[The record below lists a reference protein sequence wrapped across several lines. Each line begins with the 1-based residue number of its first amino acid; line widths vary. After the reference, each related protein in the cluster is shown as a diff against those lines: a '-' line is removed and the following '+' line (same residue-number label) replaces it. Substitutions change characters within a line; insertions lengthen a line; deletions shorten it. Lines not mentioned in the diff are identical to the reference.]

1 MEHITKYITNIPT
14 SWEVKRVKDLFTLKG
29 GGADKKT
36 NEGEELVKLINFVD
50 VFNKIPLN
58 NQQNYMIVSC
68 PKYKIKDIS
77 VKKNDILITP
87 SSETSEEIGLANIV
101 LEDLD
106 NSVFSYHILRL
117 RARFPNIDFKFAYYY
132 CNSKFAGIQFENKAT
147 GTTRV
152 TLSRHDIT
160 SNVILVPSKEQQTKI
175 ANYLD
180 QETSK
185 IDRKISI
192 LEQKYEKLE
201 EYKQSVIFE
210 TVTKGLDNNVEMKDS
225 GIDWIGDIPKHWEVL
240 RLKSIYNYKNGYAFS
255 DNDYSK
261 EPNGNYLIKITNVT
275 ENGIQEDETF
285 CIEVNETT
293 KKFKIK
299 EDSILYALSGATA
312 GKCCFLD
319 TTEKNF
325 YLNQRVAQMQLKN
338 GINKYFYYL
347 ICNKV
352 FANLLLTLYPQT
364 AQPNIGKND
373 LDNSY
378 VPFVSNLIEQK
389 EIVEYLDQFTS
400 KIDKKKEIIKKQI
413 ELLNEYKDRKSVV

>member
-1 MEHITKYITNIPT
+1 MKVRLKNISHVIMGQSLQENEMFDIET
-14 SWEVKRVKDLFTLKG
+14 EDSFEFHQGNKLF
-29 GGADKKT
+29 
-36 NEGEELVKLINFVD
+36 N
-50 VFNKIPLN
+50 
-58 NQQNYMIVSC
+58 S
-68 PKYKIKDIS
+68 
-77 VKKNDILITP
+77 KNDIGKSRVFGLGGKIAIEKDILFSVRAP
-87 SSETSEEIGLANIV
+87 VGDIAILNRKIIIGRGLAAIRAGKKVNINYLYYV
-101 LEDLD
+101 LNHSIEKLKE
-106 NSVFSYHILRL
+106 S
-117 RARFPNIDFKFAYYY
+117 
-132 CNSKFAGIQFENKAT
+132 QT
-147 GTTRV
+147 GTTFD
-152 TLSRHDIT
+152 SIT
-160 SNVILVPSKEQQTKI
+160 TSELRNLIIEIYSLEQQNAI

-180 QETSK
+180 IETSK
-185 IDRKISI
+185 IDNKVELLS
-192 LEQKYEKLE
+192 QKLEKLE

-210 TVTKGLDNNVEMKDS
+210 TVTKGLDGSVQMKDS
-225 GIDWIGDIPKHWEVL
+225 GIDWIGEIPKHWEVL

-275 ENGIQEDETF
+275 ESGIQEDETF

-347 ICNKV
+347 IRNKV

-389 EIVEYLDQFTS
+389 EIVKYLDQFTS

-413 ELLNEYKDRKSVV
+413 ELLNEYKKTIIYEAVTGKMEIL